1 MKKLF
6 CLVVSVLLLAVS
18 VNYAAAQTK
27 EEVTALVE
35 QTKVDFEKNA
45 FQTMAKINK
54 GDHPYKDI
62 DNPSLQVFVL
72 DTELNLVAHFKTPIV
87 GRNQKGKPDSKG
99 KMFRDEILAKA
110 QKDGTGWVDYHF
122 ENPKTKEIAHKN
134 TFFKL
139 AKGSNG
145 VDYIVCCGM
154 YYEEK

>member
-62 DNPSLQVFVL
+62 DNPSL
-72 DTELNLVAHFKTPIV
+72 
-87 GRNQKGKPDSKG
+87 
-99 KMFRDEILAKA
+99 
-110 QKDGTGWVDYHF
+110 
-122 ENPKTKEIAHKN
+122 
-134 TFFKL
+134 
-139 AKGSNG
+139 
-145 VDYIVCCGM
+145 
-154 YYEEK
+154 